1 MYLYCEI
8 LDLIVFFINLQK
20 LTDHYKNLEDFILW
34 GGMLYICSCLY
45 GLVSLC
51 KSYLRLYFV
60 RICFMY
66 YLSLE

>member
-45 GLVSLC
+45 GLISLW

-60 RICFMY
+60 RICFKF
-66 YLSLE
+66 